1 MTKKSRDAKLHN
13 EALVEDKNLAVKNAD
28 KPKGSTDGKDSDQ
41 SMDAASIGRA
51 FLDLFGFLGKLKWPV
66 VVACILSLGGA
77 ILNLIGP
84 SKLGEITDLVAVGLN
99 GSIDFDTLTSL
110 AWLLVALYSAGFVLN
125 YIQGYIMAT
134 VTQRITQRMRSRI
147 SDKIDRLPLS
157 YLDRTPT
164 GDVLSRMTNDVDTVG
179 QTMNQSISTIVS
191 SLATLIGS
199 LVMML
204 VTDVLM
210 TLAAVI
216 ATLIGVA
223 ITAFIIAKSQGHF
236 LRQQEEI
243 GRIDGHV
250 EEVFGG
256 LDVVR
261 LYNGQS
267 DAEKTFSS
275 MNEDLYQAAW
285 KANFLSGLMM
295 PIMIMIGNLAY
306 VAVCI
311 VGGILVIQGSIG
323 FGIVVA
329 FMIYVRLFTQPLQN
343 LSQAATSVQTMAA
356 ACRRV
361 FDFLNEDEVSD
372 ESHKTVSL
380 GKDEPISG
388 EVSFSH
394 VSFGYTPDREI
405 IHDFSATAASGMKV
419 AIVGPTGAGKT
430 TVVNLL
436 ERFYEVDGG
445 KITIDG
451 VSTAELTRKNV
462 RDLFGMV
469 LQDTWLFEGTLREN
483 LVFDGKTSD
492 EELLKACKACGLD
505 DWVGQLPQG
514 LDTQLS
520 GQTSVSVGQ
529 RQLLSIARAMLKDAP
544 LLILD
549 EATSSVDTRTEL
561 KVQQAMDTLMED
573 RTSFVIA
580 HRLST
585 IRDANLILVMDNG
598 DIVEQGTHAELLEK
612 GGSYAALYNSQFDQ

>member
-1 MTKKSRDAKLHN
+1 MPRASKK
-13 EALVEDKNLAVKNAD
+13 EMGVAD
-28 KPKGSTDGKDSDQ
+28 
-41 SMDAASIGRA
+41 IGRA
-51 FLDLFGFLGKLKWPV
+51 FRDLFGFLDNLKLPV
-66 VVACILSLGGA
+66 VIACILSIGGA
-77 ILNLIGP
+77 IFNLIGP
-84 SKLGEITDLVAVGLN
+84 SQLGKITDLISEGLN

-110 AWLLVALYSAGFVLN
+110 AWLLVALYTAGFALN
-125 YIQGYIMAT
+125 YIQGFIMAT

-191 SLATLIGS
+191 SLAMLIGS

-204 VTDVLM
+204 ATNVIM
-210 TLAAVI
+210 TVAAVV
-216 ATLIGVA
+216 ATLLG
-223 ITAFIIAKSQGHF
+223 IILTTVVLAKSQGNF
-236 LRQQEEI
+236 VRQQEEI
-243 GRIDGHV
+243 GRIDGYV
-250 EEVFGG
+250 EEAFSG

-261 LYNGQS
+261 LFNGQA
-267 DAEKTFSS
+267 DAKSVFSG

-295 PIMIMIGNLAY
+295 PIMTLIGNLAY

-323 FGIVVA
+323 FGIVVS

-343 LSQAATSVQTMAA
+343 LSQAASSVQTMAA

-361 FDFLNEDEVSD
+361 FSFLAQDEVSD
-372 ESHKTVSL
+372 ESAKTLTL
-380 GKDEPISG
+380 GVDAPIRG
-388 EVSFSH
+388 EVTFEH
-394 VSFGYTPDREI
+394 VRFGYTPDRQI
-405 IHDFSATAASGMKV
+405 IHDFSATASPGMKV

-430 TVVNLL
+430 TIVNLL

-445 KITIDG
+445 RIAIDG
-451 VSTAELTRKNV
+451 VSTADLRRENV
-462 RDLFGMV
+462 RSLFGMV

-483 LVFDGKTSD
+483 LVFDADVSD
-492 EELLKACKACGLD
+492 DKLMEACKACDLA
-505 DWVGQLPQG
+505 DWVGQLPHG
-514 LDTQLS
+514 FDTMLS
-520 GQTSVSVGQ
+520 DQTSVSAGQ
-529 RQLLSIARAMLKDAP
+529 RQLLTIARAMLKDAP

-561 KVQQAMDTLMED
+561 KVQQAMDTLMQE

-585 IRDANLILVMDNG
+585 IRNANLILMMENG
-598 DIVEQGTHAELLEK
+598 DIVEKGTHADLLAK
-612 GGSYAALYNSQFDQ
+612 NGRYAALYNSQFEQQTE